1 VWPGQEAESFI
12 LAVGYHGAAYSGSQI
27 QPDMPTVQGEIKAI
41 IEELNWSE
49 NAKIRLSSRTDAG
62 VSARMNLIDLELE
75 PSLMKNLDESR
86 IIRAIGD
93 RLSSQLCVWGVSRRK
108 SSLPI
113 RLASSRTYLYRLD
126 MIHGWKNDS
135 NQDIL
140 EEICSIFSGKH
151 DFSAFSRP
159 DPERSPVRTVDE
171 CALWRREDGGIV
183 GFTVTAESF
192 LWNQVRRMAS
202 AINAVNNS
210 NSSIGEIVDALGNPG
225 RARDLGRAPADA
237 LLLWNIHH
245 RDIPSTWVAPLPELP
260 FHAPPINSDPR
271 AIARWRAT
279 ALSEIHTLLESDW
292 TSRFT

>member
-1 VWPGQEAESFI
+1 MWPGPEAESFI
-12 LAVGYHGAAYSGSQI
+12 LAVGYHGAAYNGSQI
-27 QPDMPTVQGEIKAI
+27 QPDMPTVQGEIRAI

-93 RLSSQLCVWGVSRRK
+93 RLSPQLCVWGVSRRK

-113 RLASSRTYLYRLD
+113 RLASARTYLYRLD
-126 MIHGWKNDS
+126 MIHGRKNDS
-135 NQDIL
+135 DQDTL

-159 DPERSPVRTVDE
+159 DPERPPIRTVDE
-171 CALWRREDGGIV
+171 CALWRREDGGIA
-183 GFTVTAESF
+183 GFSVTAESF

-202 AINAVNNS
+202 AINAVNS
-210 NSSIGEIVDALGNPG
+210 LNSSIDEILDALRNPDG
-225 RARDLGRAPADA
+225 ARDLGRAPADA

-245 RDIPSTWVAPLPELP
+245 RDIPPSWIAPLPEIP
-260 FHAPPINSDPR
+260 FHAPPLNSDPR

-292 TSRFT
+292 TSRFI

>member
-1 VWPGQEAESFI
+1 MWPGSEAESFV

-27 QPDMPTVQGEIKAI
+27 QPDMPTVQGEIKDI

-75 PSLMKNLDESR
+75 QSLMRNLDESR

-93 RLSSQLCVWGVSRRK
+93 RLSPQLCVWGVSRRK

-135 NQDIL
+135 DQNIL

-159 DPERSPVRTVDE
+159 DPERPPIRTVDE
-171 CALWRREDGGIV
+171 CSLWRREDGGII
-183 GFTVTAESF
+183 GFKVTAESF

-202 AINAVNNS
+202 AINAVNSSNS
-210 NSSIGEIVDALGNPG
+210 NIDEIVDALRNPG
-225 RARDLGRAPADA
+225 HARDLGRAPADA
-237 LLLWNIHH
+237 LLLWNIQH
-245 RDIPSTWVAPLPELP
+245 RDIPPLMVRPSP
-260 FHAPPINSDPR
+260 GIAVSR
-271 AIARWRAT
+271 ASA
-279 ALSEIHTLLESDW
+279 
-292 TSRFT
+292 

>member
-1 VWPGQEAESFI
+1 MQPGPEAESFI
-12 LAVGYHGAAYSGSQI
+12 LAVGYHGAAFSGSQI
-27 QPDMPTVQGEIKAI
+27 QPDMPTVQGEIKSI

-49 NAKIRLSSRTDAG
+49 NAKIRLSSRTDSG

-75 PSLMKNLDESR
+75 PTLMNNLDESR

-93 RLSSQLCVWGVSRRK
+93 RLSSNLCVWGVSRRK

-126 MIHGWKNDS
+126 MIHGWNNEVDL
-135 NQDIL
+135 DVL
-140 EEICSIFSGKH
+140 EEICSIFTGKH
-151 DFSAFSRP
+151 DFSAFSRQDP
-159 DPERSPVRTVDE
+159 DRLPVRTVDE
-171 CALWRREDGGIV
+171 CSLWRRENGGIV
-183 GFTVTAESF
+183 GFKITAESF

-202 AINAVNNS
+202 AINAVNSS
-210 NSSIGEIVDALGNPG
+210 NSSIDEIRDALRNPSQ
-225 RARDLGRAPADA
+225 ARDLGRAPADA
-237 LLLWNIHH
+237 LLLWNIDH
-245 RDIPSTWVAPLPELP
+245 RDIPAHWAASLPELP
-260 FHAPPINSDPR
+260 FHAPPLNSDPR

>member
-1 VWPGQEAESFI
+1 
-12 LAVGYHGAAYSGSQI
+12 
-27 QPDMPTVQGEIKAI
+27 MPTVQGEIKDI
-41 IEELNWSE
+41 TEELNWSE

-75 PSLMKNLDESR
+75 QSLMKNLDESR

-93 RLSSQLCVWGVSRRK
+93 RLSPQLCVWGVFRRK

-113 RLASSRTYLYRLD
+113 RLAASRTYLYRLD

-135 NQDIL
+135 DQNIL

-159 DPERSPVRTVDE
+159 DPERLPIRTVDE
-171 CALWRREDGGIV
+171 CALWRREDGGII
-183 GFTVTAESF
+183 GFKVTAESF

-202 AINAVNNS
+202 AINAVNSS
-210 NSSIGEIVDALGNPG
+210 NSSIDEIVDALRNPG

-237 LLLWNIHH
+237 LLLWNIQH
-245 RDIPSTWVAPLPELP
+245 RDTPLSWIAPLPELS
-260 FHAPPINSDPR
+260 FHAPPLSSDPR
-271 AIARWRAT
+271 SIARWRAT